1 MERLFITAVF
11 FIDNKRNGK
20 NFMAKYISV
29 VPKYKNLF
37 LYINFKLAPNLSEQ
51 FATNLPVH
59 SFK

>member
-20 NFMAKYISV
+20 NFTAKYISV

-37 LYINFKLAPNLSEQ
+37 LYINFKLAPNLS
-51 FATNLPVH
+51 
-59 SFK
+59 